1 METSTPIQGWDTTPL
16 YTGPEAPEL
25 SRDFQ
30 TGEAAARLFREA
42 WLGRIVELDAEAL
55 RTALTAFEAL
65 HEQLSKPQLYA
76 HLLFAANSEHDR
88 HKQLSQQAMEFGN
101 RVTREILFFELELMQ
116 IADDRF
122 AALLDDPLLA
132 NYRHFLAGVRKFR
145 PYALPE
151 REEQLLKQKNLTGSE
166 AFARLF
172 EELSA
177 SLRFPFALDG
187 EQREMTG
194 EELLA
199 LLHHPD
205 GAVRES
211 AFATFLDSHAE
222 HAIVLSTIFNTVA
235 LDHGQELELR
245 GYRHP
250 MEPTNIGNELPD
262 QVVENLMAVSE
273 TNYPLAREYFRL
285 KARLLGLSRLK
296 NSDIYAPVGET
307 HRSYTFDEARDLVLE
322 SFERFNPAYGPIIE
336 AFFSDARIDIPPR
349 PGKAGGA
356 FCMGMTPSLPPYVL
370 VNFTGTLRDVSTLAH
385 ELGHGLHFVLSQQQT
400 MINYHAPLPLA
411 ETASVFAEML
421 LTRHLLEQER
431 DPGVRIALLCA
442 KIEEI
447 IATTFR
453 QNVLTRFE
461 QRLHLERADGLLTAG
476 RIGDLWWEENARL
489 YGDAVEMIEPYRW
502 GWSYI
507 SHFIHTRFYCYSY
520 TFAELLVLALYRR
533 YQELGTGFVP
543 SYEAILTS
551 GGSQSPA
558 DTVRPAGIDLFAP
571 DFWQKGYDVLGEL
584 LEELKA
590 LVS

>member
-16 YTGPEAPEL
+16 YAGPEAPEL

-30 TGEAAARLFREA
+30 TGEAAARLFRET
-42 WLGRIVELDAEAL
+42 WLGRVVDLDADAL
-55 RTALTAFEAL
+55 LTALTAFEAL

-76 HLLFAANSEHDR
+76 HLLFAANSEHDP

-116 IADDRF
+116 IADERF
-122 AALLDDPLLA
+122 AALLDDPRLA

-177 SLRFPFALDG
+177 SLRFPFTLDG

-199 LLHHPD
+199 LLHHRD
-205 GAVRES
+205 GAVRER
-211 AFATFLDSHAE
+211 AFATFLDGHAG

-262 QVVENLMAVSE
+262 QVVENLLAVSE

-285 KARLLGLSRLK
+285 KARLLGLPRLK

-322 SFERFNPAYGPIIE
+322 SFERFNPAYRPIIE
-336 AFFSDARIDIPPR
+336 AFFTDARIDIPPR
-349 PGKAGGA
+349 PGKTGGA

-385 ELGHGLHFVLSQQQT
+385 ELGHGLHFVLAQQQT

-421 LTRHLLEQER
+421 LTRHLLERER

-489 YGDAVEMIEPYRW
+489 YGNAVEMIEPYRW

-533 YQELGTGFVP
+533 YQEQGTGFVP
-543 SYEAILTS
+543 RYEAILTS

-584 LEELKA
+584 IEELKG
-590 LVS
+590 LVN